1 MKAQDKVV
9 VLDFGSQFTQLIARR
24 VRESRIYSEIVP
36 FDTPIEEIRKLNPK
50 ALILSGGPSSVYDDE
65 APIASQE
72 IIDMDIPIL
81 GICYG
86 MQLLGYYFGAKIK
99 AAPKKEYGRAEL
111 TIVEDDALFDGFNGE
126 SIVWMS
132 HADKIEELPQ
142 GFKKLGYTE
151 NSDFAAIR
159 HIEKSI
165 YGLQFH
171 PEVAHTE
178 KGSLIIENFVRKV
191 SEIEGDWTTRVF
203 IEESIKD
210 IKKRVGNE
218 KVLCAVSGGVDSTVM
233 AVFLNRAL
241 GENVTCVFIDTGLL
255 RLNEAE
261 KTMKMFSEIDGMN
274 VQLFERK
281 ENFYSALAGI
291 GDPEDKR
298 KAIGKTFIDVFNDI
312 AAEFDEHKFLA
323 QGTLY
328 PDVIESNPVKGP
340 SETIKSHHNVGGL
353 PKDMKFELIEPF
365 RELFK
370 DEVRIV
376 GREFGLSEEV
386 IGRHP
391 FPGPGLAIRCPGE
404 VTESDLELLRS
415 ADDIFISE
423 LHKSGYY
430 EKVWQAFAVLLPV
443 KSVGVMGDKRT
454 YSKVISLRSVTSVD
468 GMTADWGRLPLELL
482 SKISDRIINEVE
494 GVNRVLYDI
503 SSKPP
508 ATIEWE

>member
-36 FDTPIEEIRKLNPK
+36 FDTTIEEIRKLNPK

-111 TIVEDDALFDGFNGE
+111 TIVEEDALFDGFNGK
-126 SIVWMS
+126 STVWMS

-203 IEESIKD
+203 IEDSIKD

-233 AVFLNRAL
+233 AVLLNKAL

-291 GDPEDKR
+291 SDPEDKR

-312 AAEFDEHKFLA
+312 AAEFDEHKYLA

-328 PDVIESNPVKGP
+328 PDVIESKPVKGP

-370 DEVRIV
+370 DEVRVV

-386 IGRHP
+386 SGRHP

-443 KSVGVMGDKRT
+443 RSVGVMGDKRT

>member
-111 TIVEDDALFDGFNGE
+111 TIVEEDALFDGFNGK
-126 SIVWMS
+126 STVWMS

-203 IEESIKD
+203 IEDSIKD

-233 AVFLNRAL
+233 AVLLNKAL

-291 GDPEDKR
+291 SDPEDKR

-312 AAEFDEHKFLA
+312 AAEFDEHKYLA

-328 PDVIESNPVKGP
+328 PDVIESKPVKGP

-370 DEVRIV
+370 DEVRVV
-376 GREFGLSEEV
+376 GREFGLSEDI

-404 VTESDLELLRS
+404 VTESSLELLRS

-443 KSVGVMGDKRT
+443 R
-454 YSKVISLRSVTSVD
+454 
-468 GMTADWGRLPLELL
+468 
-482 SKISDRIINEVE
+482 
-494 GVNRVLYDI
+494 
-503 SSKPP
+503 
-508 ATIEWE
+508 

>member
-126 SIVWMS
+126 STVWMS

-233 AVFLNRAL
+233 AVLLNRAL

-291 GDPEDKR
+291 GDPEAKR

>member
-36 FDTPIEEIRKLNPK
+36 FDTPIEEIRKLKPK

-111 TIVEDDALFDGFNGE
+111 TIVEEDALFDGFNGK
-126 SIVWMS
+126 STVWMS

-203 IEESIKD
+203 IEDSIKD

-233 AVFLNRAL
+233 AVLLNKAL

-291 GDPEDKR
+291 SDPEDKR

-312 AAEFDEHKFLA
+312 AAEFDEHKYLV

-328 PDVIESNPVKGP
+328 PDVIESKPVKGP

-370 DEVRIV
+370 DEVRVV

-386 IGRHP
+386 SGRHP

-443 KSVGVMGDKRT
+443 RSVGVMGDKRT

>member
-1 MKAQDKVV
+1 MKGHDKVI

-24 VRESRIYSEIVP
+24 VRENHIYSEIIP
-36 FDTPIEEIRKLNPK
+36 FDTSIEEIRNLNPK

-65 APIASQE
+65 SPIASQE
-72 IIDMDIPIL
+72 IIEMDIPIL

-86 MQLLGYYFGAKIK
+86 MQLIGYYFGAKIK
-99 AAPKKEYGRAEL
+99 AASKREYGRAEL
-111 TIVEDDALFDGFNGE
+111 SLVGDDMLFDGFNGS

-132 HADKIEELPQ
+132 HADKIEALPK
-142 GFKKLGYTE
+142 GFKKLGYSD
-151 NSDFAAIR
+151 NSEFAAIR
-159 HIEKSI
+159 HNEKSI

-171 PEVAHTE
+171 PEVVHTE

-191 SEIEGDWTTRVF
+191 CNINGDWTPQIF
-203 IEESIKD
+203 IEECIKD
-210 IKKRVGNE
+210 IRYQVGDE

-233 AVFLNRAL
+233 AALLNKAL

-261 KTMKMFSEIDGMN
+261 KTMEMFSEIDGMN
-274 VQLFERK
+274 VQLFNRK

-291 GDPEDKR
+291 SDPEAKR
-298 KAIGKTFIDVFNDI
+298 KAIGRTFIDVFSEI
-312 AAEFDEHKFLA
+312 AAKIGEHKFLA

-328 PDVIESNPVKGP
+328 PDVIESRPVKGP

-353 PKDMKFELIEPF
+353 PEDMKFELIEPF

-370 DEVRIV
+370 DEVRVV

-386 IGRHP
+386 IDRHP

-404 VTESDLELLRS
+404 VTELNLKLLRL

-430 EKVWQAFAVLLPV
+430 DKVWQAFAVLLPV
-443 KSVGVMGDKRT
+443 RSVGVMGDKRT
-454 YSKVISLRSVTSVD
+454 YSKVISLRTVTSVD
-468 GMTADWGRLPLELL
+468 GMTADWGHLPHKLL
-482 SKISDRIINEVE
+482 GKISDRIINEVD

>member
-203 IEESIKD
+203 VEESIKD

-233 AVFLNRAL
+233 AVLLNRAL

-291 GDPEDKR
+291 GDPEAKR

-312 AAEFDEHKFLA
+312 AAEFDEHKYLA

-365 RELFK
+365 RELF
-370 DEVRIV
+370 
-376 GREFGLSEEV
+376 
-386 IGRHP
+386 
-391 FPGPGLAIRCPGE
+391 
-404 VTESDLELLRS
+404 
-415 ADDIFISE
+415 
-423 LHKSGYY
+423 
-430 EKVWQAFAVLLPV
+430 
-443 KSVGVMGDKRT
+443 
-454 YSKVISLRSVTSVD
+454 
-468 GMTADWGRLPLELL
+468 
-482 SKISDRIINEVE
+482 
-494 GVNRVLYDI
+494 
-503 SSKPP
+503 
-508 ATIEWE
+508 

>member
-36 FDTPIEEIRKLNPK
+36 FDTPIEEIRKLKPK

-111 TIVEDDALFDGFNGE
+111 TIVEEDALFDGFNGK
-126 SIVWMS
+126 STVWMS

-203 IEESIKD
+203 IEDSIKD

-233 AVFLNRAL
+233 AVLLNKAL

-291 GDPEDKR
+291 SDPEDKR

-312 AAEFDEHKFLA
+312 AAEFDEHKYLA

-328 PDVIESNPVKGP
+328 PDVIESKPVKGP

-370 DEVRIV
+370 DEVRVV
-376 GREFGLSEEV
+376 GREFGLSEDI

-443 KSVGVMGDKRT
+443 RSVGVMGDKRT

>member
-1 MKAQDKVV
+1 MKSQDKVV

-24 VRESRIYSEIVP
+24 VRESRVYSEILP
-36 FDTPIEEIRKLNPK
+36 FDTPIEEIQKLKPK
-50 ALILSGGPSSVYDDE
+50 ALILSGGPSSVYDNE

-99 AAPKKEYGRAEL
+99 AAPKREYGRAKL
-111 TIVEDDALFDGFNGE
+111 TVVEDDALFDGFNGE
-126 SIVWMS
+126 STVWMS

-191 SEIEGDWTTRVF
+191 CKIEGDWTTRVF
-203 IEESIKD
+203 IEDSIKD

-233 AVFLNRAL
+233 AVLLNKAL

-255 RLNEAE
+255 RLNEAK

-281 ENFYSALAGI
+281 ENFYSALTGI
-291 GDPEDKR
+291 SDPEAKR
-298 KAIGKTFIDVFNDI
+298 KAIGKTFIDVFSEI
-312 AAEFDEHKFLA
+312 ADKFDEHKFLA

-328 PDVIESNPVKGP
+328 PDVIESRPVKGP

-370 DEVRIV
+370 DEVRII

-391 FPGPGLAIRCPGE
+391 FPGPGLAIRCQGE
-404 VTESDLELLRS
+404 VTESNLKLLQL

-423 LHKSGYY
+423 LHKSGQYD
-430 EKVWQAFAVLLPV
+430 KVWQAFAVLLPV
-443 KSVGVMGDKRT
+443 RSVGVMGDKRT
-454 YSKVISLRSVTSVD
+454 YSNVISLRTVTSVD
-468 GMTADWGRLPLELL
+468 GMTADWGHLPHELL
-482 SKISDRIINEVE
+482 GKISDRIINEVA

>member
-1 MKAQDKVV
+1 MKDQDKVV

-233 AVFLNRAL
+233 AVLLNKAL
-241 GENVTCVFIDTGLL
+241 GEKVTCVFIDTGLL

-328 PDVIESNPVKGP
+328 PDVIESSPVKGP

>member
-126 SIVWMS
+126 STVWMS

-233 AVFLNRAL
+233 AVLLNRAL

>member
-36 FDTPIEEIRKLNPK
+36 FDTPIEEIRKLKPK

-233 AVFLNRAL
+233 AVLLNKAL

-443 KSVGVMGDKRT
+443 RSVGVMGDKRT

>member
-1 MKAQDKVV
+1 MKDQDKVV

-36 FDTPIEEIRKLNPK
+36 FDTSIEEIQKLKPK
-50 ALILSGGPSSVYDDE
+50 ALILSGGPSSVYDNE

-99 AAPKKEYGRAEL
+99 AAPKREYGRAKL
-111 TIVEDDALFDGFNGE
+111 TVVEDDALFDGFNGE
-126 SIVWMS
+126 STVWMS

-191 SEIEGDWTTRVF
+191 CKIEGDWTTRVF
-203 IEESIKD
+203 IEDSIKD

-233 AVFLNRAL
+233 AVLLNKAL

-261 KTMKMFSEIDGMN
+261 KTMKMFAEIDGMN
-274 VQLFERK
+274 VQLFYRK

-291 GDPEDKR
+291 SDPEAKR
-298 KAIGKTFIDVFNDI
+298 KAIGKTFIDVFSEI
-312 AAEFDEHKFLA
+312 AAEFDEHKYLA

-328 PDVIESNPVKGP
+328 PDVIESRPVKGP

-376 GREFGLSEEV
+376 GREFGLPEDI

-404 VTESDLELLRS
+404 VTESNLELLRS

-443 KSVGVMGDKRT
+443 RSVGVMGDKRT

-468 GMTADWGRLPLELL
+468 GMTADWGQLPLELL
-482 SKISDRIINEVE
+482 GKISDRIINEVV